1 MSNPNIGRI
10 LGTDNEVLSNQYAQF
25 PNTMSAIVKVPEGFE
40 NLAFYNETGQL
51 RGNTTTE
58 NVNGTNLAFVTIY
71 GNQPEKLI
79 AYIGSGKDIQ
89 ATKKSVSFSSDAILG
104 SISDPIVIDW
114 LEEKISVSPNPFQ
127 NELEIAI
134 DAEESSTAK
143 ITINNM
149 LNQVVYND
157 SFEIHS
163 GANALKIH
171 PNITSGIYILRV
183 EIADKMVVQKIIK
196 N

>member
-1 MSNPNIGRI
+1 
-10 LGTDNEVLSNQYAQF
+10 
-25 PNTMSAIVKVPEGFE
+25 
-40 NLAFYNETGQL
+40 
-51 RGNTTTE
+51 
-58 NVNGTNLAFVTIY
+58 VNGTNLAFVTIY

-114 LEEKISVSPNPFQ
+114 LEERISVSPNPFQ
-127 NELEIAI
+127 NELVIAI
-134 DAEESSTAK
+134 DAEESGDAK

-149 LNQVVYND
+149 LNQVVYTG
-157 SFEIHS
+157 SFETQA
-163 GANALKIH
+163 GTTVLKIH

-183 EIADKMVVQKIIK
+183 EIAGKIVLQKIIK